1 MTKTIC
7 ILACLLLILVT
18 TNNCKSTS
26 SNNEQDN
33 YGLEKFYAINKI
45 KNCTIFLIPNSG
57 CNSCISNVEKFALD
71 NIANDNYIFI
81 FTRITSFK
89 LFKNRFE
96 KSFFERKN
104 VILDTANIFTFPNPK
119 EEIYPLSFVKQ
130 NGIIRLSKTLN
141 LKSEAKN

>member
-7 ILACLLLILVT
+7 ILVCLLLILVT
-18 TNNCKSTS
+18 TNKCKSTTT
-26 SNNEQDN
+26 NEQTN
-33 YGLEKFYAINKI
+33 YGLEKFEAIRKN
-45 KNCTIFLIPNSG
+45 KNCTIYLIPNSG

-71 NIANDNYIFI
+71 NVSNDYYIFV
-81 FTRITSFK
+81 FTRIASFK

-104 VILDTANIFTFPNPK
+104 VILDTANIFTFPNPN
-119 EEIYPLSFVKQ
+119 EEIYPLSFVKK

-141 LKSEAKN
+141 LKSEAKD